1 MISALWGWVWRVMG
15 RVPYGSASLYLAGG
29 VSFLNAQEAVFDAM
43 LEGWRMQQIGGRRLK
58 EDSVNRTQGVVR
70 RFEAYAGKK
79 PWEWSAGDF
88 DEWMAQLVSQRQLEA
103 STIRSYQGA
112 VRVFCDYVCSPHYGW
127 VDECIDRFGTHP
139 IQVCH
144 EWNTLPHL
152 QDYEGRPGRRPL
164 TKAELQLLFDHA
176 DSEVSRLLDERRKG
190 ALPAFRDATL
200 LKVTYAWGMRAS
212 EAVGLDVT
220 DFYRNPKAPQFGEF
234 GVMQIR
240 HGKSSRGGPPKRRA
254 VASLFDWAVDALRDY
269 VEQVR
274 PLMVHDDS
282 PALWVSE
289 RGTRLRTRELSSRFA
304 SYRTALELDEVL
316 TPHAL
321 RHSYVTHLIESG
333 VDPAFVQRQVGHLH
347 QSTTAMYTG
356 VSTDYMNTMMTQAIE
371 QTRLRL
377 HDEKGLAR

>member
-1 MISALWGWVWRVMG
+1 MISALHGWVWWVMG

-29 VSFLNAQEAVFDAM
+29 VSFLNAQESVFDAM

-58 EDSVNRTQGVVR
+58 EDSVNRAQGVVR

-88 DEWMAQLVSQRQLEA
+88 DEWMALLVSQRQVEA

-127 VDECIDRFGTHP
+127 VDECMERFGTHP
-139 IQVCH
+139 VQVCH

-152 QDYEGRPGRRPL
+152 QDYEGKPGRRPL
-164 TKAELQLLFDHA
+164 TRAELQQLLDHA
-176 DSEVSRLLDERRKG
+176 DSEVSRLLEEHRKG

-200 LKVTYAWGMRAS
+200 LKVVYAWGMRAS

-220 DFYRNPKAPQFGEF
+220 DFYRNPKASQFGEF

-254 VASLFDWAVDALRDY
+254 VVSLFDWAVDALRDY

-289 RGTRLRTRELSSRFA
+289 RGTRLRARELSSRFA
-304 SYRTALELDEVL
+304 AYRTALELDEVL

-347 QSTTAMYTG
+347 QSTTAIYTG

-371 QTRLRL
+371 RTRLRPG
-377 HDEKGLAR
+377 DEEGPRL